1 VTEAPSILLV
11 DDNAAKR
18 IALKAI
24 LEPLCHPIVEA
35 DSGLAALRSVM
46 AQDFAVIL
54 LDICMPT
61 MDGFETAAFIRQR
74 QQSEMTPIIFITA
87 FDDEEIRHRDHYSE
101 GAVDFI
107 SSPVDPVEL
116 RAKVSVFVKLFI
128 KATRLATHAHEV
140 QTSADQL
147 RLLTDAA
154 PIGIFQTN
162 ATDHY
167 VYTNPRWSQITSIA
181 AEDAAGQHWRFFMD
195 GDDHYYPEVELFEG
209 SRHFEIT
216 FPDAISRTVLLTA
229 ASIPSTRGG
238 RTGSV
243 GTLADVTAEV
253 KAEVAASHF
262 RAVVESSHDA
272 IISRDLDG
280 VITSWNTGAQRLYG
294 YSPAEAIGQPL
305 SMLAPPEGGHDA
317 SELPRRVNVG
327 EQVVDLETLRQRKD
341 GSLVDVSLTTSP
353 ILGAA
358 GVVVGASI
366 IARDISDRRRT
377 EQLKD
382 EFLALVSH
390 ELRTP
395 LSSIVAYIELLLDE
409 ELKDSNLRRQFM
421 EIIDRNSI
429 RLERLVGDLL
439 FVAQLESANLS
450 LSMEEVDIVAV
461 ATESVEAATPR
472 AQQVHIALMLA
483 ACEGPLMLTG
493 DPGRLGQAIDNLISN
508 AIKYSPEGGDIE
520 IRVARVGDGCVI
532 DITDNGVG
540 IATEEQ
546 THLFDRFFRGT
557 QAADLHIQ
565 GVGLGLSIVKRIIE
579 GHGGR
584 VDVVSTPGAGATF
597 RLSIPLS
604 QRGPRPSSV
613 GLATTDHTAVM

>member
-1 VTEAPSILLV
+1 
-11 DDNAAKR
+11 
-18 IALKAI
+18 
-24 LEPLCHPIVEA
+24 
-35 DSGLAALRSVM
+35 
-46 AQDFAVIL
+46 
-54 LDICMPT
+54 
-61 MDGFETAAFIRQR
+61 
-74 QQSEMTPIIFITA
+74 
-87 FDDEEIRHRDHYSE
+87 
-101 GAVDFI
+101 
-107 SSPVDPVEL
+107 
-116 RAKVSVFVKLFI
+116 
-128 KATRLATHAHEV
+128 
-140 QTSADQL
+140 
-147 RLLTDAA
+147 
-154 PIGIFQTN
+154 
-162 ATDHY
+162 
-167 VYTNPRWSQITSIA
+167 
-181 AEDAAGQHWRFFMD
+181 
-195 GDDHYYPEVELFEG
+195 
-209 SRHFEIT
+209 
-216 FPDAISRTVLLTA
+216 
-229 ASIPSTRGG
+229 
-238 RTGSV
+238 
-243 GTLADVTAEV
+243 
-253 KAEVAASHF
+253 
-262 RAVVESSHDA
+262 
-272 IISRDLDG
+272 
-280 VITSWNTGAQRLYG
+280 
-294 YSPAEAIGQPL
+294 
-305 SMLAPPEGGHDA
+305 
-317 SELPRRVNVG
+317 
-327 EQVVDLETLRQRKD
+327 
-341 GSLVDVSLTTSP
+341 
-353 ILGAA
+353 
-358 GVVVGASI
+358 
-366 IARDISDRRRT
+366 
-377 EQLKD
+377 
-382 EFLALVSH
+382 
-390 ELRTP
+390 
-395 LSSIVAYIELLLDE
+395 VAYIELLLDE